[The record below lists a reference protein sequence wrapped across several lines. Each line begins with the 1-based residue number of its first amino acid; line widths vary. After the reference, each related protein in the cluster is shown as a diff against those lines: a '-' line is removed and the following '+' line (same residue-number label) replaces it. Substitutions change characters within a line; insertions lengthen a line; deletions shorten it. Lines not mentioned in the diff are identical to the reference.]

1 MDGYKALLDM
11 WVPYEVMPY
20 NEEPVIASSKGME
33 GVSGKKLHIKEGVV
47 VEPIYPRQSRSGK
60 ELIVKVINPKY
71 KGDDDDMS

>member
-1 MDGYKALLDM
+1 M
-11 WVPYEVMPY
+11 WVPFEVIPY
-20 NEEPVIASSKGME
+20 CESSIVAASKGME
-33 GVSGKKLHIKEGVV
+33 GVSGNKLHIKEGVV